1 MYMKTFFLK
10 KKKNPEIQNTP
21 DPIIS
26 AKNSQPVFCLL
37 GEITPYTKDSTA
49 QFLPVFHTAQ
59 VCLSTRDK
67 SGAGQLIQEP
77 RKTGLLSLKLQ
88 LRYI

>member
-1 MYMKTFFLK
+1 MHLKGKSSHGIHLQDLIMYMKTFK
-10 KKKNPEIQNTP
+10 KKKTKKNPEVQNTP

-49 QFLPVFHTAQ
+49 
-59 VCLSTRDK
+59 
-67 SGAGQLIQEP
+67 
-77 RKTGLLSLKLQ
+77 
-88 LRYI
+88 